1 MKNMEL
7 INMKTTRLFLLICL
21 MQNPIITNA
30 NIKCWHNENGVR
42 ECGDRIPPKYAQGPS
57 EEFSDSGVLLKRNP
71 KAKELNQIDQDQKK
85 ANQKKAD
92 RLLLNMFSNVNEINS
107 ARDKKINQIDQE
119 IKLIETRLQ
128 KLVENQNKIKAVIDN
143 SSPKNKERAKRL
155 NNDMLSTKRQIQQ
168 SNQFI
173 EEKKAERTLVLNK
186 YAKDSKRFIELRSE
200 N

>member
-21 MQNPIITNA
+21 MQKPIITNA
-30 NIKCWHNENGVR
+30 NIKCWHNENGIR

-92 RLLLNMFSNVNEINS
+92 RLLLNMFSNINEINS
-107 ARDKKINQIDQE
+107 YNAIYISHIHPDHCSDDTLKKISKE
-119 IKLIETRLQ
+119 IPI
-128 KLVENQNKIKAVIDN
+128 
-143 SSPKNKERAKRL
+143 
-155 NNDMLSTKRQIQQ
+155 
-168 SNQFI
+168 
-173 EEKKAERTLVLNK
+173 
-186 YAKDSKRFIELRSE
+186 
-200 N
+200 

>member
-7 INMKTTRLFLLICL
+7 INMRTTRLFLLICL
-21 MQNPIITNA
+21 IQNPIFTKA
-30 NIKCWHNENGVR
+30 TIKCWHNEHGIR

-71 KAKELNQIDQDQKK
+71 KAKEMKQIDQDQKK
-85 ANQKKAD
+85 ADK
-92 RLLLNMFSNVNEINS
+92 LLLNMFSNVNEIDS

-128 KLVENQNKIKAVIDN
+128 KLYENQNKIKAVMDN
-143 SSPKNKERAKRL
+143 SSLKNKERAKRL
-155 NNDMLSTKRQIQQ
+155 NNDMLSTKSQIQQ

-173 EEKKAERTLVLNK
+173 EEKEAERKLILSK
-186 YAKDSKRFIELRSE
+186 YAKDSRRFIELR
-200 N
+200 NKN